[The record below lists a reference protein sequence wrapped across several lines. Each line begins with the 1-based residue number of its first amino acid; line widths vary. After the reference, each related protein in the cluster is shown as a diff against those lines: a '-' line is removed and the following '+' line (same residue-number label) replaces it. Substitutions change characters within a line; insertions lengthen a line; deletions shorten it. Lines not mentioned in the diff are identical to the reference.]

1 MTKRADS
8 PAKAEE
14 RPGAGQDTERLFE
27 GLCTLD
33 PTLAL
38 PLLLLFLRGRRDEHL
53 KRARREVLLAVR
65 DVLEEE
71 LQRMGS
77 EETRH
82 QKPRKISVS

>member
-14 RPGAGQDTERLFE
+14 RPAAGPDAERLFE
-27 GLCTLD
+27 GLCPFD
-33 PTLAL
+33 PALAL
-38 PLLLLFLRGRRDEHL
+38 PLFLLFLRGRRNEHL

-71 LQRMGS
+71 LQRVGS
-77 EETRH
+77 EETRR